1 MKWLFRVLS
10 GGGAERRLTILMF
23 HRVTPVPDELFPGEV
38 HRDSFD
44 LICGWV
50 SRWFNV
56 LALDEAVRR
65 MYDGDL
71 PPRALAITFDDG
83 YADNHDV
90 ALPILKRHGLN
101 ATFFVATGFLDGGRM
116 WNDTLVESVRR
127 AKADSIDLRG
137 ESMLAS
143 NPGILSLRTTGDR
156 RTALQK
162 LISSTKYLAPSARQA
177 QVDRIATI
185 TRAELPHDLM
195 MSSLQVAKLHQ
206 AGMRIGAHTVSHP
219 ILLGVDD
226 DVAREEILRSRE
238 RLAQITGS
246 HIELFAYPNG
256 KPGTDYGRRDAEMVR
271 QLGFLAA
278 FSTSPGVAT
287 AQSDHFQLPR
297 FTPWRRARWG
307 FAAQLAGNLTRAPR
321 NLDLAPVRTE

>member
-23 HRVTPVPDELFPGEV
+23 HRVTPVPDDLFPGEV
-38 HRDSFD
+38 HHDSFD
-44 LICGWV
+44 LICAWV

-56 LALDEAVRR
+56 LPLDEAVRR
-65 MYDGDL
+65 MYEGDL

-90 ALPILKRHGLN
+90 ALPILQRHGLN

-127 AKADSIDLRG
+127 AKVDSLDLRG

-143 NPGILSLRTTGDR
+143 NPGVLSLRTTGDR
-156 RTALQK
+156 RAALQK
-162 LISSTKYLAPSARQA
+162 LIASTKYLAPLARQA
-177 QVDRIATI
+177 QVDRIATM

-195 MSSLQVAKLHQ
+195 MSSNQVAKLHQ

-219 ILLGVDD
+219 ILRGVDD
-226 DVAREEILRSRE
+226 DVARKEIGSSRE
-238 RLAQITGS
+238 KLSQITGS
-246 HIELFAYPNG
+246 NVELFAYPNG
-256 KPGTDYGRRDAEMVR
+256 KPDCDYSSRDVELAR

-278 FSTSPGVAT
+278 FSTSPGAAT
-287 AQSDHFQLPR
+287 AQSDRFQLPR
-297 FTPWRRARWG
+297 FTPWRRAQLG
-307 FAAQLAGNLTRAPR
+307 FAAQLAKNLVGAKGEAVP
-321 NLDLAPVRTE
+321 AHA